1 MKLVP
6 SREAAKQLGVHPNT
20 LRRWAESGEIKAVK
34 TKAGQRLYDV
44 ESFVGNS
51 LEIGVKI
58 TYARVSSRK
67 QQDDLQRQKE
77 FLQRKYPS
85 HELVTDIGSGLNFKR
100 KGLISILERA
110 SRGEVKEVVVAH
122 RDRLAR
128 FGFELINWII
138 TQHGGRVVVL
148 DSTSSSPAEELTK
161 DLLAIITVFSCRI
174 HGLRAYKCKIKE
186 DKDLS
191 VNRTDKVDS

>member
-1 MKLVP
+1 MKLVT

-20 LRRWAESGEIKAVK
+20 LRRWANSGQIKAVK
-34 TKAGQRLYDV
+34 TQAGQRLYDV
-44 ESFVGNS
+44 ESFVGNQ
-51 LEIGVKI
+51 LEIGVGI
-58 TYARVSSRK
+58 IYARVSSRK
-67 QQDDLQRQKE
+67 QEDDLQRQIK
-77 FLQRKYPS
+77 FLQRKYPK

-128 FGFELINWII
+128 FGFELINWIV
-138 TQHGGRVVVL
+138 TQHGGRIVVC
-148 DSTSSSPAEELTK
+148 DSTTNSPTEELTK

-174 HGLRAYKCKIKE
+174 HGLRAYKHKIKE